1 MFWSKSPPYGGAG
14 LVRLT
19 RRTQTAGSFIHGGLS
34 SHVELRSDDVLA
46 LDALV
51 QGVIQHGHEPLA
63 KRELGIVVVCFL
75 PPSKNRHSQ

>member
-19 RRTQTAGSFIHGGLS
+19 RRTQTACSFIHGSLS
-34 SHVELRSDDVLA
+34 SHVELRSDDVLF

-51 QGVIQHGHEPLA
+51 QGVT
-63 KRELGIVVVCFL
+63 
-75 PPSKNRHSQ
+75 